1 MKIRQSAE
9 QFAVAWMLPDVGQ
22 FPRRRPMSRARV
34 GLIIEKLL
42 TDESLRTLFALDR
55 LGAIARLCSG
65 GFVLTG
71 DEIELFCIA
80 DFSSFFAWRTA
91 TTARLQ

>member
-1 MKIRQSAE
+1 
-9 QFAVAWMLPDVGQ
+9 
-22 FPRRRPMSRARV
+22 MSRTRV

-42 TDESLRTLFALDR
+42 TDERLRTLFALDR
-55 LGAIARLCSG
+55 LGAIAQLCSG
-65 GFVLTG
+65 GFVLTR

-80 DFSSFFAWRTA
+80 DLSAFVARRTA